1 MAYDVLKD
9 VEFNDINTS
18 SKLLIIIVVEYVI
31 EGNEGLSGLEGP
43 DVQ

>member
-1 MAYDVLKD
+1 MAYDVFKD

-18 SKLLIIIVVEYVI
+18 SKLLLIIGVEYMI
-31 EGNEGLSGLEGP
+31 EGNEALSGLEGL

>member
-1 MAYDVLKD
+1 MAYDVFKD

-18 SKLLIIIVVEYVI
+18 SKVLLIIEIEFVI
-31 EGNEGLSGLEGP
+31 EGNEALSGLEGP

>member
-1 MAYDVLKD
+1 MAYDVFKD

-18 SKLLIIIVVEYVI
+18 SKLLLIILVEYVI
-31 EGNEGLSGLEGP
+31 EGNEALSGLEGP